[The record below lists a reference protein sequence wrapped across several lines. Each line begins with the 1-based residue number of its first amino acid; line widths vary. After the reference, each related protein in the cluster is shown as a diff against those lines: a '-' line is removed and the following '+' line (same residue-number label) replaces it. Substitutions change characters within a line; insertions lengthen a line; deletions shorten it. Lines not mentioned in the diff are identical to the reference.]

1 MPLNEDMLGSEMR
14 DQVRQ
19 IRSAQ
24 RRGGRGAAMKAGAES
39 AAKARQPQ
47 SKVTST
53 NNPATMSRSS
63 RRMGSGLL
71 ENAPT
76 KETPAPAPTKSSG
89 IRTSRSGGGDYPF
102 TKSEPLPA
110 KAPPSMTTGSR
121 GDLAAK
127 GKSFAA
133 KEGMLRPSA
142 ANAAKGASTI
152 AALEAAGPIMG
163 AASALAA
170 ADEATGYKRT
180 QYSGNFGGPS
190 FQTNP
195 YASGKPAYAGQSV
208 VSKLMGV
215 GKKGK

>member
-1 MPLNEDMLGSEMR
+1 MALNEDMLGSEMR

-71 ENAPT
+71 ENTPT
-76 KETPAPAPTKSSG
+76 KETPAPTPTKSSG
-89 IRTSRSGGGDYPF
+89 VRTSRSGGGDYPF
-102 TKSEPLPA
+102 TKSEPMPTKSA
-110 KAPPSMTTGSR
+110 PSMTTGSR
-121 GDLAAK
+121 GDIASKA
-127 GKSFAA
+127 KSFAA

-142 ANAAKGASTI
+142 ANAAKGAATI
-152 AALEAAGPIMG
+152 GAMEAAGPIMAVAG
-163 AASALAA
+163 ALAE
-170 ADEATGYKRT
+170 ADKATGYKRT